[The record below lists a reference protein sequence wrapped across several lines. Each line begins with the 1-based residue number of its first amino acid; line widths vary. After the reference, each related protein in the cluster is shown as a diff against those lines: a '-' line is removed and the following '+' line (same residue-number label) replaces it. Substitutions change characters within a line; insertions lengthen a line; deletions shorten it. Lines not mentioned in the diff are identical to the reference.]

1 MKLNELLEM
10 IRNDAQQISRE
21 ENPEVIFAST
31 INANENIGGEYDG
44 VFQLEDG
51 RVVVDI
57 KHEEIMEIEFFDDD
71 FEWGR

>member
-10 IRNDAQQISRE
+10 IRNDAQWISGE

>member
-57 KHEEIMEIEFFDDD
+57 KHEEIMEIEFFD
-71 FEWGR
+71 EWRG

>member
-10 IRNDAQQISRE
+10 IRNDAQRISGE

-57 KHEEIMEIEFFDDD
+57 KHEEIMEIEFFGDD
-71 FEWGR
+71 FKWGE

>member
-57 KHEEIMEIEFFDDD
+57 KHEEIMETEFFDDD

>member
-10 IRNDAQQISRE
+10 IRNDAQQISGE
-21 ENPEVIFAST
+21 ENPEVVFAST

-57 KHEEIMEIEFFDDD
+57 KHEEIMEVEFFGDD

>member
-10 IRNDAQQISRE
+10 IRNDAQRISGE